1 MSRVTAAGILNVLSK
16 ARLSLLARE
25 LDLGPLPD
33 GQKAVQ
39 IARILAAEPAL
50 DALLPRLTRDELRAA
65 CRAHDL
71 DHTGRSRAELMA
83 RLGIAPEPAEPE
95 PERQLHYELGLP
107 YAGDIAVV
115 RHRQY
120 MVERVH
126 PAPEPGQQT
135 RVELVCLDDD
145 AAGRRL
151 EVFWERELGAR
162 VIKPED
168 KGLGA
173 VARLDPPRHFA
184 AYLHALKW
192 HSVTSTDGKLFQS
205 PFRAG
210 IKLMR
215 HQLVPLMKALELPR
229 ANLFIA
235 DDVGLGKTI
244 EAGLVMQELLLRQ
257 RVDQILIVCPASV
270 CLQWQ
275 GEMEKRFGLRFEIYN
290 RAFVGWRRQERGFGV
305 NAWSTYPR
313 FIISYQTLRRP
324 EYRDLL
330 LAHLGE
336 QARRSLLVVDEAHNA
351 APASA
356 TRYAVD
362 SSTTQVVRDVA
373 QVFEHRLFLSA
384 TPHNGH
390 SNSFSSLLEILDR
403 QRFTRGVPV
412 KNRAVLEQV
421 MVRRLKRDI
430 KALELSDDYPD
441 RRVVQVSLHCDHP
454 AAASA
459 TWTSTHHDPAAAAA
473 QPRALGA
480 AGTAD
485 LALSELLRQYSAVA
499 QVKGKRGRLALVNLQ
514 KRLLSSIDAFARTIR
529 RHAVTV
535 APDLDVLDVLDVRA
549 HEQQALDLGHQTD
562 TAGLSEEYG
571 SEDDSEAEESRADN
585 LAVTAPA
592 SARTLLTA
600 MLDLAEQH
608 RDAPSPKLLALVDW
622 IRVHQCP
629 AVAIGGV
636 DRKTGKAD
644 RQWRDTRLIVF
655 TEYADTKRYL
665 RRLLQAAIDGSDA
678 ADLRIME
685 FHGGM
690 SDEQREEVQRAFNGP
705 PDQYPVRILLCTD
718 AAREGVNLQG
728 YCANL
733 FHYDVPWNPGRIE
746 QRNGRI
752 DRTLQRAR
760 EVFCHY
766 FVYPQRVEDRVL
778 QVLVKKVD
786 RIQREL
792 GSLGTVIA
800 EKLGDALEAGIDEQ
814 SFARLDS
821 AESLGGAVEQF
832 VQTAADELEGF
843 AETERHRRDLEE
855 ASRILNRS
863 RALASFEIAHLRDAI
878 DVGLEMAG
886 AGPLVPAE
894 TPGVYRL
901 PELPAG
907 WERTL
912 DTMRPPRQRD
922 QEIWEWRKQ
931 PPLPVVFEAPA
942 SMTSDVVHLHLHH
955 PFVQRILGRYLA
967 QGYAASDL
975 SRVTVIRNDQDAL
988 TRVIAFGRLTIYGE
1002 GASRLH
1008 EELVAVAARWVEPEV
1023 GRDAGRDAGRAAGR
1037 MDGHAA
1043 GQSALKPFAE
1053 DADRKAIEQLEALL
1067 ARAPELA
1074 VSEAAMARLRESAP
1088 RDFAALWPHVKAEA
1102 EARKHDAQQ
1111 KLQARGLHEAGQLRQ
1126 ILERQRQAIQQ
1137 RMDSA
1142 VQLDIFASD
1151 GITTIDKRERKQF
1164 EDDLAHMR
1172 RRLDEM
1178 GRELEREPALVERSY
1193 QPALHRLEP
1202 VGLVYLWPVTR

>member
-1 MSRVTAAGILNVLSK
+1 MSSVTAAGVLNVLSK
-16 ARLSLLARE
+16 ARLNQLARE
-25 LDLGPLPD
+25 LDVGLLPD
-33 GQKAVQ
+33 TQKAAQKSAQ
-39 IARILAAEPAL
+39 IASIVAAESAL

-65 CRAHDL
+65 CRAHEL
-71 DHTGRSRAELMA
+71 DHTGRSRAELMS
-83 RLGIAPEPAEPE
+83 RLGIALEPAEPE

-126 PAPEPGQQT
+126 PAPEPDQQT

-168 KGLGA
+168 KGLGTIT
-173 VARLDPPRHFA
+173 RLDPPRHFA
-184 AYLHALKW
+184 AYLHALRW

-215 HQLVPLMKALELPR
+215 HQLVPLMKALALPR

-330 LAHLGE
+330 LAHLGD

-356 TRYAVD
+356 TRYAFD
-362 SSTTQVVRDVA
+362 SGTTRVIRDVA
-373 QVFEHRLFLSA
+373 PRFEHRLFLSA

-390 SNSFSSLLEILDR
+390 SNSFSSLLEILDP

-412 KNRAVLEQV
+412 KDRAILEEV

-441 RRVVQVSLHCDHP
+441 RRVVQVSLSCEAP
-454 AAASA
+454 GAASSTWAA
-459 TWTSTHHDPAAAAA
+459 TFHQDTGADAGH
-473 QPRALGA
+473 QRALGA

-485 LALSELLRQYSAVA
+485 LALSELLRQYGAVA

-514 KRLLSSIDAFARTIR
+514 KRLLSSVEAFARTVR
-529 RHAVTV
+529 RHAQTV
-535 APDLDVLDVLDVRA
+535 APDLPVPDPVHV
-549 HEQQALDLGHQTD
+549 QQAIDFGHGAES
-562 TAGLSEEYG
+562 AGLSEEYG
-571 SEDDSEAEESRADN
+571 SEDDSEAEEARADN

-592 SARTLLTA
+592 SARTLLAA
-600 MLDLAEQH
+600 MIDLAEQH
-608 RDAPSPKLLALVDW
+608 RGAPSPKVLALVDW
-622 IRVHQCP
+622 IRAHQCP
-629 AVAIGGV
+629 AVAIGGA
-636 DRKTGKAD
+636 DGQPGEPGKPGQASKPSKAD
-644 RQWRDTRLIVF
+644 RQWNDTRLLVF

-665 RRLLQAAIDGSDA
+665 RHQLNAAIDGTQA
-678 ADLRIME
+678 AELRIME

-705 PDQYPVRILLCTD
+705 PDEYPVRILLCTD

-728 YCANL
+728 YCADL

-766 FVYPQRVEDRVL
+766 FVHPQRVEDRVL
-778 QVLVKKVD
+778 EVLVKKVD

-800 EKLGDALEAGIDEQ
+800 GKLGDALDDGIDEQ
-814 SFARLDS
+814 SLSRLDS
-821 AESLGGAVEQF
+821 AESLGGAVEQRA
-832 VQTAADELEGF
+832 QTVAVELGA
-843 AETERHRRDLEE
+843 AETERHRRDIGE
-855 ASRILNRS
+855 AARILNNS
-863 RALASFEIAHLRDAI
+863 ESMAGFKIAHLRDAI

-886 AGPLVPAE
+886 AGPLLPGK
-894 TPGVYRL
+894 TGGVYRL

-912 DTMRPPRQRD
+912 DTMRPPRKRD
-922 QEIWEWRKQ
+922 QEIWEWRKE

-1008 EELVAVAARWVEPEV
+1008 EELVAVAAQWVD
-1023 GRDAGRDAGRAAGR
+1023 RD
-1037 MDGHAA
+1037 
-1043 GQSALKPFAE
+1043 SALKPFAE
-1053 DADRKAIEQLEALL
+1053 EADRKAIEQLEALL
-1067 ARAPELA
+1067 ARAPEA
-1074 VSEAAMARLRESAP
+1074 RGVRGRHGQAARRRPARLRRALAP
-1088 RDFAALWPHVKAEA
+1088 RQGRGRGAQARRPAEA
-1102 EARKHDAQQ
+1102 PGPRSPRGRAAAPDPRAPAPGHPAAHGQRRPARH
-1111 KLQARGLHEAGQLRQ
+1111 LRQ
-1126 ILERQRQAIQQ
+1126 
-1137 RMDSA
+1137 
-1142 VQLDIFASD
+1142 
-1151 GITTIDKRERKQF
+1151 
-1164 EDDLAHMR
+1164 
-1172 RRLDEM
+1172 
-1178 GRELEREPALVERSY
+1178 
-1193 QPALHRLEP
+1193 
-1202 VGLVYLWPVTR
+1202 

>member
-1 MSRVTAAGILNVLSK
+1 MSRVTAAGVLQVLSK
-16 ARLSLLARE
+16 ARLNQLARE
-25 LDLGPLPD
+25 LDVDLGVGVRAD
-33 GQKAVQ
+33 AQKSDQ
-39 IARILAAEPAL
+39 IASILAVESSL
-50 DALLPRLTRDELRAA
+50 ESLLPRLTRDELRAA

-71 DHTGRSRAELMA
+71 DHAGRSRDELMS
-83 RLGIAPEPAEPE
+83 RLGVALAPAEPE
-95 PERQLHYELGLP
+95 PERQLHHALGLP

-126 PAPEPGQQT
+126 PAPAPGQQA

-168 KGLGA
+168 RGLGS
-173 VARLDPPRHFA
+173 VTRIDPPRHFA
-184 AYLHALKW
+184 AYLHALRW

-257 RVDQILIVCPASV
+257 RIDQILIVCPASV

-330 LAHLGE
+330 LAHLGD

-362 SSTTQVVRDVA
+362 SNTTSVIRDVA
-373 QVFEHRLFLSA
+373 PRFEHRLFLSA

-390 SNSFSSLLEILDR
+390 SNSFSSLLEILDP
-403 QRFTRGVPV
+403 QRFTRGVPIEDH
-412 KNRAVLEQV
+412 NSLEQV

-430 KALELSDDYPD
+430 KALELSADYPD
-441 RRVVQVSLHCDHP
+441 RRVVQVSLSCDAP
-454 AAASA
+454 AAATAAWTA
-459 TWTSTHHDPAAAAA
+459 TLHTDTEVATGHGGG
-473 QPRALGA
+473 QRRAI
-480 AGTAD
+480 GTASAAD
-485 LALSELLRQYSAVA
+485 LTLSELLRQYAAVA

-514 KRLLSSIDAFARTIR
+514 KRLLSSVEAFARTIR
-529 RHAVTV
+529 RHAHTV
-535 APDLDVLDVLDVRA
+535 APDLAVQ
-549 HEQQALDLGHQTD
+549 EQQQAFHFGQEDQG
-562 TAGLSEEYG
+562 AALSEEYG
-571 SEDDSEAEESRADN
+571 SEDDSEVEEARADH

-592 SARTLLTA
+592 SARTLLAA
-600 MLDLAEQH
+600 MIDLAEQH
-608 RDAPSPKLLALVDW
+608 RGAPSPKVLALVDW
-622 IRVHQCP
+622 IRAHQCP

-636 DRKTGKAD
+636 DRRAGKAE
-644 RQWRDTRLIVF
+644 RQWSDTRLIVF

-665 RRLLQAAIDGSDA
+665 RHQLEAAIDGSDA
-678 ADLRIME
+678 AGPRAGRIME

-690 SDEQREEVQRAFNGP
+690 SDEQRDEVQRAFNGP
-705 PDQYPVRILLCTD
+705 PDEYPVRILLCTD

-728 YCANL
+728 HCANL
-733 FHYDVPWNPGRIE
+733 FHYDVPWNPGRLE

-752 DRTLQRAR
+752 DRTLQREK

-766 FVYPQRVEDRVL
+766 FFYPQRVEDRVL

-800 EKLGDALEAGIDEQ
+800 EKLGDALETGIDEH
-814 SFARLDS
+814 SIARLDS
-821 AESLGGAVEQF
+821 AESLGGAVEQLAR
-832 VQTAADELEGF
+832 TAADELEAV
-843 AETERHRRDLEE
+843 AETRRHRRDIE
-855 ASRILNRS
+855 AAADILNRS
-863 RALASFEIAHLRDAI
+863 SAQASFEIAHLRDAI

-886 AGPLVPAE
+886 AGPLIPAE
-894 TPGVYRL
+894 SGGAYRL

-912 DTMRPPRQRD
+912 DTMRPPRKRD

-942 SMTSDVVHLHLHH
+942 SMTSDIVHLHLHH
-955 PFVQRILGRYLA
+955 PFVQRIVGRFLA

-975 SRVTVIRNDQDAL
+975 SRVTVLRNDQDAL

-1008 EELVAVAARWVEPEV
+1008 EELVAVAARWVERE
-1023 GRDAGRDAGRAAGR
+1023 AGRADGR
-1037 MDGHAA
+1037 ADGREA
-1043 GQSALKPFAE
+1043 GQAALRPFAE
-1053 DADRKAIEQLEALL
+1053 DADRKAIVQLEALL

-1074 VSEAAMARLRESAP
+1074 VSDAVVARLREAAP

-1102 EARKHDAQQ
+1102 EARQHEARQQ
-1111 KLQARGLHEAGQLRQ
+1111 LQARGAHEASQLHY
-1126 ILERQRQAIQQ
+1126 IIEAQRQSIQQ
-1137 RMDSA
+1137 RLDSA
-1142 VQLDIFASD
+1142 VQLDIFGRD
-1151 GITTIDKRERKQF
+1151 GITAIDKRERKQF

-1172 RRLDEM
+1172 RRIDEM
-1178 GRELEREPALVERSY
+1178 GGELVREPALIEKSY

-1202 VGLVYLWPVTR
+1202 VGLVYLWPSTR

>member
-1 MSRVTAAGILNVLSK
+1 MSRVTAAGVLNVLSK
-16 ARLSLLARE
+16 ARLSQIARE
-25 LDLGPLPD
+25 LDIGGRPEAQKSD
-33 GQKAVQ
+33 QKADQ
-39 IARILAAEPAL
+39 KSDWIASILAVESSL

-65 CRAHDL
+65 CRAHGL
-71 DHTGRSRAELMA
+71 DHTARSRAELMS
-83 RLGIAPEPAEPE
+83 RLGIAPAPAEPE
-95 PERQLHYELGLP
+95 PERQRHYALGLP

-120 MVERVH
+120 LVERVH
-126 PAPEPGQQT
+126 PRPEPDQQT

-184 AYLHALKW
+184 AYLHALAW

-210 IKLMR
+210 IKLLR

-257 RVDQILIVCPASV
+257 RIDQILIVCPASV

-330 LAHLGE
+330 LAHLGD
-336 QARRSLLVVDEAHNA
+336 QARRSLLVIDEAHNA

-362 SSTTQVVRDVA
+362 SSTTSVIRDVA
-373 QVFEHRLFLSA
+373 PRFEHRLFLSA

-390 SNSFSSLLEILDR
+390 SNSFSSLLEILDP

-412 KNRAVLEQV
+412 KDRAILEQV

-441 RRVVQVSLHCDHP
+441 RRVVQISLSCEAPGAD
-454 AAASA
+454 AA
-459 TWTSTHHDPAAAAA
+459 TWTATLHTGPAAGPDAGPGAAPA
-473 QPRALGA
+473 QHRALGA
-480 AGTAD
+480 ASTAD
-485 LALSELLRQYSAVA
+485 LALSELLRQYAAVT

-514 KRLLSSIDAFARTIR
+514 KRLLSSIEAFARTIR
-529 RHAVTV
+529 RHAHTV
-535 APDLDVLDVLDVRA
+535 APELDLQD
-549 HEQQALDLGHQTD
+549 QQRALDFGHAAES
-562 TAGLSEEYG
+562 AGLSEEYG
-571 SEDDSEAEESRADN
+571 SEDDSEAEEARADH
-585 LAVTAPA
+585 LAITAPA
-592 SARTLLTA
+592 SARTLLAA
-600 MLDLAEQH
+600 MIDLAEQH
-608 RDAPSPKLLALVDW
+608 RGAPSPKLLALLDW
-622 IRVHQCP
+622 IRAHQCP
-629 AVAIGGV
+629 AVALGGPAPGAGQPGQA
-636 DRKTGKAD
+636 GKPGKPGKPD

-665 RRLLQAAIDGSDA
+665 RQQLEAAIDGSDDA
-678 ADLRIME
+678 ERRIME

-690 SDEQREEVQRAFNGP
+690 SDEQREEVQRTFNGP
-705 PDQYPVRILLCTD
+705 PDEYPVRILLCTD

-728 YCANL
+728 YCAHL
-733 FHYDVPWNPGRIE
+733 FHYDVPWNPGRLE

-766 FVYPQRVEDRVL
+766 FFYPQRVEDRVL
-778 QVLVKKVD
+778 QVLVEKVD

-800 EKLGDALEAGIDEQ
+800 EKLGDALEAGIDEG
-814 SFARLDS
+814 SFSRLDS
-821 AESLGGAVEQF
+821 AESLGGAVDRF

-843 AETERHRRDLEE
+843 AETARHRRDLEE

-863 RALASFEIAHLRDAI
+863 RAMASFEIAHLRDAI

-886 AGPLVPAE
+886 AGPLVPTE

-901 PELPAG
+901 PALPAG

-912 DTMRPPRQRD
+912 DTMRPPRARD
-922 QEIWEWRKQ
+922 QELWEWRKQ

-942 SMTSDVVHLHLHH
+942 SMTSDIVHLHLHH
-955 PFVQRILGRYLA
+955 PFVQRILGRFLA

-975 SRVTVIRNDQDAL
+975 SRVTVLRNDQDAL
-988 TRVIAFGRLTIYGE
+988 TRVIAYGRLTIYGE

-1008 EELVAVAARWVEPEV
+1008 EELVAVAARWVEAP
-1023 GRDAGRDAGRAAGR
+1023 G
-1037 MDGHAA
+1037 
-1043 GQSALKPFAE
+1043 ALRPFAE
-1053 DADRKAIEQLEALL
+1053 EADRKAIVQLEALL

-1074 VSEAAMARLRESAP
+1074 VSEAVVARLRSDAP

-1102 EARKHDAQQ
+1102 EAREHDARQT
-1111 KLQARGLHEAGQLRQ
+1111 LQARGVHEAAQLRQ
-1126 ILERQRQAIQQ
+1126 ILARQRQAIQQ

-1142 VQLDIFASD
+1142 VQLDIFAGD
-1151 GITTIDKRERKQF
+1151 GITAVDKRERKQF

-1178 GRELEREPALVERSY
+1178 AGELEREPALIEKSY

-1202 VGLVYLWPVTR
+1202 VGLVYLWPTTR